1 MITWVF
7 LRPARLVESRQ
18 IANQRQKRPGGP
30 LTGLTSST
38 TKAIKTTK
46 KSFSFVI
53 IISVTLLLSRQRMQQ
68 IPSATL
74 PPPSQGGT
82 HSPEGPPK
90 PPRLS
95 TSNLRKLGDG
105 GTASDDGGGGSQP
118 GGGSRKPRR
127 RESHSR
133 RHTLQSGIDY
143 GLLKRMKA
151 IEEERDVL
159 MRGIQTVQR
168 AEEWYNEQLA
178 QVVKRY
184 KNKQIKKT
192 ERENNDLRCKRGC
205 EVLVSTEGATK
216 DQSQSVPPRLTGSGS
231 FFKTQGGKYHSVSE
245 TWKSLDAGVK
255 VFSESTWP
263 CGLLWIILF
272 FVQDSG
278 GEPAPELSDGVRYVL
293 PPQHEPGSGKI
304 NYHRPLPSDM
314 GVNES
319 T

>member
-18 IANQRQKRPGGP
+18 IANQRQKRPGGA
-30 LTGLTSST
+30 LTGLTSI

-53 IISVTLLLSRQRMQQ
+53 IISVTLLLNRQRMQQ

-184 KNKQIKKT
+184 KNKQQKKT

-263 CGLLWIILF
+263 CGLWIVVNNPIF
-272 FVQDSG
+272 CSG
-278 GEPAPELSDGVRYVL
+278 FR
-293 PPQHEPGSGKI
+293 
-304 NYHRPLPSDM
+304 R
-314 GVNES
+314 
-319 T
+319 

>member
-1 MITWVF
+1 
-7 LRPARLVESRQ
+7 LRKVATSDNGLLTFERFCAGLKICLLRNQKARETGGESTDCQSETEEAGRT
-18 IANQRQKRPGGP
+18 IN
-30 LTGLTSST
+30 
-38 TKAIKTTK
+38 
-46 KSFSFVI
+46 
-53 IISVTLLLSRQRMQQ
+53 RQRMQQ

-178 QVVKRY
+178 QV
-184 KNKQIKKT
+184 Q
-192 ERENNDLRCKRGC
+192 ERMRSLGQHGGSHQGPEPVG
-205 EVLVSTEGATK
+205 STEAHRE
-216 DQSQSVPPRLTGSGS
+216 RL
-231 FFKTQGGKYHSVSE
+231 
-245 TWKSLDAGVK
+245 
-255 VFSESTWP
+255 
-263 CGLLWIILF
+263 LF
-272 FVQDSG
+272 QNARIQEVN
-278 GEPAPELSDGVRYVL
+278 
-293 PPQHEPGSGKI
+293 QHL
-304 NYHRPLPSDM
+304 NCLMASDM
-314 GVNES
+314 SFPLSMNLAVGVGHPGGGGGGGGGRQQGLES
-319 T
+319 QVERLKEQNRQLTEEVGAKSQAISILDQEKSALIRDLFQARARVRQAELGEAEATFM

>member
-1 MITWVF
+1 MAFLRLNASVLASKYACCGTKRCQLHNSFFPPRKLVDDHMGV

-18 IANQRQKRPGGP
+18 IVNRRQKRPGGA

-46 KSFSFVI
+46 ESFSFVI
-53 IISVTLLLSRQRMQQ
+53 IIFVILLLSRQRMQQ

-74 PPPSQGGT
+74 PLASQGGT

-159 MRGIQTVQR
+159 MRGVQTVQR

-184 KNKQIKKT
+184 KNKQQKENR
-192 ERENNDLRCKRGC
+192 ERE
-205 EVLVSTEGATK
+205 
-216 DQSQSVPPRLTGSGS
+216 Q
-231 FFKTQGGKYHSVSE
+231 
-245 TWKSLDAGVK
+245 
-255 VFSESTWP
+255 
-263 CGLLWIILF
+263 
-272 FVQDSG
+272 
-278 GEPAPELSDGVRYVL
+278 
-293 PPQHEPGSGKI
+293 
-304 NYHRPLPSDM
+304 
-314 GVNES
+314 
-319 T
+319 

>member
-1 MITWVF
+1 MAFLRLNASVLASKYACCGTKRCQLHNSFFPPRKLVDDHMGV

-18 IANQRQKRPGGP
+18 IVNRRQKSPGGA
-30 LTGLTSST
+30 LTGWTSST

-46 KSFSFVI
+46 ESFSFVI
-53 IISVTLLLSRQRMQQ
+53 LLLSRQRMQQ

-74 PPPSQGGT
+74 PLPSQGGA

-159 MRGIQTVQR
+159 MRGVQTVQR

-178 QVVKRY
+178 QVGKRY
-184 KNKQIKKT
+184 ENKQQKEIR
-192 ERENNDLRCKRGC
+192 ERE
-205 EVLVSTEGATK
+205 
-216 DQSQSVPPRLTGSGS
+216 Q
-231 FFKTQGGKYHSVSE
+231 
-245 TWKSLDAGVK
+245 
-255 VFSESTWP
+255 
-263 CGLLWIILF
+263 
-272 FVQDSG
+272 
-278 GEPAPELSDGVRYVL
+278 
-293 PPQHEPGSGKI
+293 
-304 NYHRPLPSDM
+304 
-314 GVNES
+314 
-319 T
+319 

>member
-1 MITWVF
+1 MGVF
-7 LRPARLVESRQ
+7 KARETGGESTDCQSETEEAGRTINRFDQ
-18 IANQRQKRPGGP
+18 QHHQGHQDDQEIV
-30 LTGLTSST
+30 L
-38 TKAIKTTK
+38 
-46 KSFSFVI
+46 FCHHH
-53 IISVTLLLSRQRMQQ
+53 VTLLLSRQRMQQ

-178 QVVKRY
+178 QVVKRHT
-184 KNKQIKKT
+184 KTNNKRKQR
-192 ERENNDLRCKRGC
+192 ERTMI
-205 EVLVSTEGATK
+205 SGAREDAK
-216 DQSQSVPPRLTGSGS
+216 SWSARREPPRTRASRFHRGSQGAAPFSKRKVGNITLSLRLGS
-231 FFKTQGGKYHSVSE
+231 HLMQVS
-245 TWKSLDAGVK
+245 KCSL
-255 VFSESTWP
+255 S
-263 CGLLWIILF
+263 
-272 FVQDSG
+272 
-278 GEPAPELSDGVRYVL
+278 
-293 PPQHEPGSGKI
+293 QHGHVDCCE
-304 NYHRPLPSDM
+304 
-314 GVNES
+314 
-319 T
+319 

>member
-18 IANQRQKRPGGP
+18 IANRRQKRLGGA

-38 TKAIKTTK
+38 TMKTTK
-46 KSFSFVI
+46 ESFSFVI
-53 IISVTLLLSRQRMQQ
+53 IIFVILLLSRQRMQQ

-74 PPPSQGGT
+74 PLASQGGA

-105 GTASDDGGGGSQP
+105 GTASDDGGGGSQA

-168 AEEWYNEQLA
+168 AEEWYNEQLG
-178 QVVKRY
+178 QVQ
-184 KNKQIKKT
+184 KNIKK
-192 ERENNDLRCKRGC
+192 LQKHKRMMC
-205 EVLVSTEGATK
+205 YLYNE
-216 DQSQSVPPRLTGSGS
+216 Q
-231 FFKTQGGKYHSVSE
+231 
-245 TWKSLDAGVK
+245 
-255 VFSESTWP
+255 
-263 CGLLWIILF
+263 
-272 FVQDSG
+272 FVQVQERMRSLGQHG
-278 GEPAPELSDGVRYVL
+278 GSHQGPEPV
-293 PPQHEPGSGKI
+293 GSAEAQRERLLFQNARLVK
-304 NYHRPLPSDM
+304 
-314 GVNES
+314 
-319 T
+319 

>member
-178 QVVKRY
+178 QVVKRHT
-184 KNKQIKKT
+184 KTNNKRKQR
-192 ERENNDLRCKRGC
+192 ERTMISGAREDAKSWSARREPPRTRASRFHRGSQGAAPLSKRKVGCITLSLRLGSHLMQRC
-205 EVLVSTEGATK
+205 
-216 DQSQSVPPRLTGSGS
+216 QSVL
-231 FFKTQGGKYHSVSE
+231 
-245 TWKSLDAGVK
+245 
-255 VFSESTWP
+255 
-263 CGLLWIILF
+263 
-272 FVQDSG
+272 
-278 GEPAPELSDGVRYVL
+278 
-293 PPQHEPGSGKI
+293 
-304 NYHRPLPSDM
+304 
-314 GVNES
+314 
-319 T
+319 